1 MPVNL
6 DLGNKPDAILPRT
19 GPVVRVACVLL
30 GALMASACA
39 LLAPHYERPDL
50 SVVGITMQSGNL
62 FAQNFLVTLGIH
74 NPNGRALPVERVRA
88 HLLIAGVDVATGV
101 TTGAFVVP
109 PHADS
114 RVDMQITA
122 NLAAGIAQIAT
133 RMGAHQ
139 DTVDY
144 ELDGVVRLDTPWLH
158 ALSFHTAGVLPLSEL
173 TR

>member
-1 MPVNL
+1 MR
-6 DLGNKPDAILPRT
+6 I
-19 GPVVRVACVLL
+19 ACGLL

-39 LLAPHYERPDL
+39 VLAPHYERPDL
-50 SVVGITMQSGNL
+50 SVVGITMQNGNL
-62 FAQNFLVTLGIH
+62 FEQNFLVTLRIH
-74 NPNGRALPVERVRA
+74 NPNDRDLPVESVRA
-88 HLLIAGVDVATGV
+88 HLLLAGADVATGV

-109 PHADS
+109 PHANS

-139 DTVDY
+139 STVDY

-158 ALSFHTAGVLPLSEL
+158 ALSFHATGVLPLSEL